1 MRFKWLK
8 KRFTFMVI
16 PDANSHVVRFRLT
29 GWMLSL
35 MTLFIALLA
44 ALAVTFYIIQ
54 SRSSGTNLLLTHKLV
69 GVTEQFE
76 QTVSEKNTTIEQLQ
90 NDLVRLSQQAD
101 QVKNK
106 IEELKKLEIE
116 MKTLTGISGG
126 DKPVSILSAS
136 PAGSAS
142 ANMGGDYNP
151 VTDNAIRGLIDD
163 TEQQFDMLGKEIDGL
178 FGTLTET
185 KKQVEEMQHM
195 LAITPNIWPV
205 DSRAVSSGFGVR
217 IDPFNYSPSFHNG
230 MDIAGRNNDP
240 VFVTADGTV
249 ITAGWDKSEGNHLV
263 VDHGNGLRTQ
273 YMHLNEFLVKKG
285 DKVKKGQQ
293 IAKMGS
299 TGRSTGP
306 HLHYGVIK
314 NGVVIDPRPY
324 LKASRKE
331 EP

>member
-35 MTLFIALLA
+35 VTLFVALLA
-44 ALAVTFYIIQ
+44 SLAVTFYIIQ

-101 QVKNK
+101 QVKDK
-106 IEELKKLEIE
+106 IEELKKLEVE
-116 MKTLTGISGG
+116 MKTLTGISG
-126 DKPVSILSAS
+126 DKPVSISSAS
-136 PAGSAS
+136 PAASAS
-142 ANMGGDYNP
+142 ASMGGDYNP
-151 VTDNAIRGLIDD
+151 VTDHAIRGLIDD
-163 TEQQFDMLGKEIDGL
+163 TEQQFDTLGKEIDGL

-185 KKQVEEMQHM
+185 KKQVEEMQHL

-205 DSRAVSSGFGVR
+205 DSRTVSSGFGVR

-249 ITAGWDKSEGNHLV
+249 LTAGWDKSEGNHLV